1 MTTFDIQEIRD
12 MSGLT
17 IGQIEQ
23 AISRGKLPVQDV
35 RNGLAR
41 QFSVVDAFNFC
52 VIGEMRRLGIDWKRV
67 IGSTALPWPVTDVF
81 EVEKKEIFLL
91 TPMHNNHRTASG
103 DAKHWNIELIRPDEM
118 LGYLRAYKAR
128 AGVVL
133 DASKIAEHID
143 AFARDAEK

>member
-67 IGSTALPWPVTDVF
+67 IGSTAFPWPVTDVF
-81 EVEKKEIFLL
+81 EVDKQEFFLL
-91 TPMHNNHRTASG
+91 TQMPDNHRRASE
-103 DAKHWNIELIRPDEM
+103 DVKQWDINPVTPDEM

-133 DASKIAEHID
+133 DASEIAKHI
-143 AFARDAEK
+143 